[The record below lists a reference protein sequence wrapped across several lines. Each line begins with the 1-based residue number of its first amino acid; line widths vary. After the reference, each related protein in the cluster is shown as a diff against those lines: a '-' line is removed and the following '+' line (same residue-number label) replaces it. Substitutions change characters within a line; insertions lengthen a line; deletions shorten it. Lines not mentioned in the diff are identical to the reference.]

1 MFSSDPRSVSV
12 RGSLATLI
20 LLISS
25 SIATL
30 AKVEIRADSI
40 RDYFSRISQLD
51 GYSGNA
57 DWKLKSFSSSSKE

>member
-30 AKVEIRADSI
+30 AKAEIRADSI